1 MGIGHEKNLASILPA
16 LLRFLRTNDHV
27 IFEFFGTIPI
37 PDEFAQFGNRIKHV
51 PKIDNYEEFLQ
62 RFAEYEWDIG
72 ICPLTP
78 IHFNLMKAN
87 TKWVEYT
94 AVGAAV
100 VASKG
105 TVYDECCA
113 EGCGILAETEEDWFA
128 ALDKLVRDPEAR
140 FNQVRRAQEKLAN
153 SYSTE
158 RLREQVLEIFSQ
170 AHKLHTQ
177 SNLKELTQ

>member
-1 MGIGHEKNLASILPA
+1 
-16 LLRFLRTNDHV
+16 
-27 IFEFFGTIPI
+27 
-37 PDEFAQFGNRIKHV
+37 
-51 PKIDNYEEFLQ
+51 
-62 RFAEYEWDIG
+62 
-72 ICPLTP
+72 
-78 IHFNLMKAN
+78 MKAN

-94 AVGAAV
+94 SVGAAV

-105 TVYDECCA
+105 TVYDECCGD
-113 EGCGILAETEEDWFA
+113 GCGILAETEEEWFA

-158 RLREQVLEIFSQ
+158 SLREQVLDIFSQ
-170 AHKLHTQ
+170 AHKLHAQ